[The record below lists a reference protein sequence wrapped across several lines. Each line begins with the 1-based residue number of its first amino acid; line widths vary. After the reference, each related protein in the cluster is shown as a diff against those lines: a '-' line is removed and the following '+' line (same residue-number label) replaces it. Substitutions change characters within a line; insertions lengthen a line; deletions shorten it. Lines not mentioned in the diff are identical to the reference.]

1 MTWEEKVKM
10 VNAIN
15 DDRLLEAVNIL
26 KKNEDSIDEQAM
38 SMFINGIPLDN
49 VLLLLPV
56 KDLIKEWCSNG
67 LNGLRDNIRINIA
80 KLKID
85 EYYSKQKES

>member
-1 MTWEEKVKM
+1 M

-15 DDRLLEAVNIL
+15 EDRLLEAVNIL
-26 KKNEDSIDEQAM
+26 KKNENSIDEQAM

-56 KDLIKEWCSNG
+56 KDLIKEWHSKG
-67 LNGLRDNIRINIA
+67 LNDLRGKIRISIA
-80 KLKID
+80 KLMID
-85 EYYSKQKES
+85 EYYLKQEE

>member
-15 DDRLLEAVNIL
+15 EDRLLDAVNIL
-26 KKNEDSIDEQAM
+26 KENEDSIDEQAM
-38 SMFINGIPLDN
+38 SMFINGIPIDN

-56 KDLIKEWCSNG
+56 KDLIKEWYPSR
-67 LNGLRDNIRINIA
+67 LNDLRGNIRINMT
-80 KLKID
+80 KLMID
-85 EYYSKQKES
+85 KYYSKQEES